1 MKIKTLFYITIILII
16 AFSLYLLKNKTQ
28 QEQNNFLP
36 PPAFSVVNELPAMT
50 SSISSASKEETTYTN
65 ETLGLTMTITS
76 EMYLNK
82 ERAELHKYELGSGK
96 DKLGQQYK
104 YYKIN
109 FSDNTES
116 DTGAHITITAKE
128 IPYKTITEWLEKDI
142 TRGGNFPEDT
152 AKFEQK
158 SMFNENVLFGFDD
171 WYKSQSTPEEKR
183 SSEYVYVIKHGLLYK
198 IELHNFSA
206 EDREMIWGNIK
217 FINI

>member
-1 MKIKTLFYITIILII
+1 MKIKTLFYITTILII

-28 QEQNNFLP
+28 QEQSNFVP
-36 PPAFSVVNELPAMT
+36 PPAFSVVSELPAMI
-50 SSISSASKEETTYTN
+50 SSISSVSKEETTYIN
-65 ETLGLTMTITS
+65 KTLGLTMTLPS
-76 EMYLNK
+76 EVHLNK
-82 ERAELHKYELGSGK
+82 EITELHRYELGSGE

-109 FSDNTES
+109 FSDNTKS
-116 DTGAHITITAKE
+116 DTSAHITITAKE
-128 IPYKTITEWLEKDI
+128 IPYKTIAEWLEKDI

-152 AKFEQK
+152 VKFEQK

-183 SSEYVYVIKHGLLYK
+183 SSEYIYVIKNDLLYK
-198 IELHNFSA
+198 IELHNFSS
-206 EDREMIWGNIK
+206 EDRDTIWKNIQ